1 MKLQIQLYFNKLT
14 TRFHVIH
21 SLQMVT
27 EAKIDIFVEKSA
39 TRRFLIVIP
48 VYVSFRSWPKP
59 AIDGAVV
66 DVPQQIRDGL
76 SML

>member
-1 MKLQIQLYFNKLT
+1 MGLNRKGFQVNSGAAYV
-14 TRFHVIH
+14 FHVWQNVRLRWYRL
-21 SLQMVT
+21 SYT
-27 EAKIDIFVEKSA
+27 ANSFVS
-39 TRRFLIVIP
+39 
-48 VYVSFRSWPKP
+48 YWPKP